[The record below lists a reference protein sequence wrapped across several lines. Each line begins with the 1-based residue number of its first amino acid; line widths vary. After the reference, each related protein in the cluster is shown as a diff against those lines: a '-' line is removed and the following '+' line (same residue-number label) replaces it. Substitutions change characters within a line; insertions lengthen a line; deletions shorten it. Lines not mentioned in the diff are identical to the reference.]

1 MSNLAQSSPRPWRIV
16 DAEEEKSKGE
26 SIMRKRNIV
35 ILALAASLTAIVI
48 APGFA
53 ADDAKTIAQRLDD
66 SWVAAYNK
74 NDAAAITG
82 LYTADAAL
90 LPQGTA
96 QPIFGASNIR
106 EYIDGMM
113 KQKLNNLVLPVAEAK
128 MLDPKTIY
136 QVGTW
141 TADAGDQ
148 HLMGTYMSVIV
159 QDGANWKYVADTWNM
174 MPPPAAAAA
183 NK

>member
-1 MSNLAQSSPRPWRIV
+1 M
-16 DAEEEKSKGE
+16 GE
-26 SIMRKRNIV
+26 SIMRIFKRNIV

-53 ADDAKTIAQRLDD
+53 DDDAKTIAQRLDD
-66 SWVAAYNK
+66 NWIEAYNK
-74 NDAAAITG
+74 NDAAAVTA

-90 LPQGTA
+90 LPQGIA

-106 EYIDGMM
+106 KYIDEMM
-113 KQKLNNLVLPVAEAK
+113 KQKLDNLALPVAEAK
-128 MLDPKTIY
+128 MLDAKTLY

-141 TADAGDQ
+141 SADAGGQ
-148 HLMGTYMSVIV
+148 HVTGTYVSVIV
-159 QDGANWKYVADTWNM
+159 HDGTNWKYVADTWNM

>member
-1 MSNLAQSSPRPWRIV
+1 
-16 DAEEEKSKGE
+16 
-26 SIMRKRNIV
+26 MRVFERNIV
-35 ILALAASLTAIVI
+35 ILAVAASLTAIVI

-66 SWVAAYNK
+66 NWIEAYNK
-74 NDAAAITG
+74 NDPAAIAA

-106 EYIDGMM
+106 QYIDGMM
-113 KQKLNNLVLPVAEAK
+113 KQKLDNMVLPVAEAK
-128 MLDPKTIY
+128 MLDSKTIY

-141 TADAGDQ
+141 AADAGGQ
-148 HLMGTYMSVIV
+148 HLTGTYMSVIV
-159 QDGANWKYVADTWNM
+159 DDGTNWKYVADTWNM
-174 MPPPAAAAA
+174 MPPPAATAAS